1 MPAAGVTYIVYPI
14 ISKKRKNRKKIASA
28 KIKLPELVVC
38 SLVGFHI
45 YMREDALF
53 PMGNRV

>member
-14 ISKKRKNRKKIASA
+14 IYIKKKLASA
-28 KIKLPELVVC
+28 KIKLPKLVVC

-45 YMREDALF
+45 YMREDAFF